1 LRCPGTQIARI
12 LSPRTERVAVIASGG
27 MSHYPGTWKYSQPEF
42 EFDRWMIAQ
51 LEEGKTDALLE
62 MTVEQ
67 LDEVGNTELLAWS
80 TMMA

>member
-1 LRCPGTQIARI
+1 
-12 LSPRTERVAVIASGG
+12 